1 MATLPKRFLRN
12 YTIYFSVWTVF
23 ALFFSTQ
30 TIAQKF
36 ITGEKTPISHYVV
49 SWLVGCYI
57 FALLTPLV
65 IWLGKRFPFHKDSW
79 LRRGLLHL
87 LFSLVFSVAQITVEA
102 AILPRL
108 GVFPTIMRTFSVTLV
123 FLAMLGFHQNIVTYW
138 TILAIQYGLDYYNR
152 NKHCDWNSTRPN

>member
-1 MATLPKRFLRN
+1 MATLSKRFLRH

-65 IWLGKRFPFHKDSW
+65 IWLGKRVPFHKESW
-79 LRRGLLHL
+79 LRRGLLHP
-87 LFSLVFSVAQITVEA
+87 LFSLVFSLAQITVEP

-108 GVFPTIMRTFSVTLV
+108 GVFPTILRTLSMAWG
-123 FLAMLGFHQNIVTYW
+123 FLAMLG
-138 TILAIQYGLDYYNR
+138 
-152 NKHCDWNSTRPN
+152 

>member
-102 AILPRL
+102 ATLPVQHTQCHHGAGAPAKGTGGGGDAVSSQRSPALCAGRCGSPRSNFAARTGVFATLPR
-108 GVFPTIMRTFSVTLV
+108 
-123 FLAMLGFHQNIVTYW
+123 
-138 TILAIQYGLDYYNR
+138 D
-152 NKHCDWNSTRPN
+152 